1 MKKYV
6 YMFPEG
12 NGKMRELL
20 GGKGA
25 NLAEMTGLGMP
36 VPQGFT
42 ITTEACTR
50 YYEDGKTIYPDIQDQ
65 ILLYLDQLEKITGK
79 TLGDP
84 EKPLLVSVRSG
95 ARASMPGMM
104 DTILN
109 LGMNDEI
116 CEAVAKLTNNP
127 RFARDS
133 YRRFIQMFSDVVME
147 LPKSSFEQFIDQVKD
162 KKGVKLDNELD
173 ADDMSELI
181 VLFKDHYKKSLG
193 EDFPQDPKKQLMEA
207 VRAVFRSWDNPRAN
221 TYRRMNDI
229 PHSWGTAVNVQSM
242 VFGNMGETS
251 GTGVAFTRNP
261 ATGEK
266 KLYGEFLMNAQGED
280 VVAGIR
286 TPQPISALADTMP
299 EVYSSLLTFPA
310 ALRSITAIC
319 RIWSSPSKT
328 ASSTCCRPVTA
339 SAPHR
344 QRSR

>member
-1 MKKYV
+1 M
-6 YMFPEG
+6 
-12 NGKMRELL
+12 
-20 GGKGA
+20 
-25 NLAEMTGLGMP
+25 
-36 VPQGFT
+36 
-42 ITTEACTR
+42 
-50 YYEDGKTIYPDIQDQ
+50 
-65 ILLYLDQLEKITGK
+65 
-79 TLGDP
+79 
-84 EKPLLVSVRSG
+84 
-95 ARASMPGMM
+95 
-104 DTILN
+104 
-109 LGMNDEI
+109 
-116 CEAVAKLTNNP
+116 
-127 RFARDS
+127 
-133 YRRFIQMFSDVVME
+133 
-147 LPKSSFEQFIDQVKD
+147 
-162 KKGVKLDNELD
+162 DNELD

-299 EVYSSLLTFPA
+299 EVYNQFVDISSRLEKHYGDMQDMEFTIENGKLYMLQTRNGKRTAQAALKVAVDLVDEGVCTKEQAVMKVEPKQLDALLHPTFNPKKRSRLLLRSPPACRHLPALPA
-310 ALRSITAIC
+310 ARSTSPLTLLQRHTRPASRSFWSVRRPPRRTSTAWQFP
-319 RIWSSPSKT
+319 R
-328 ASSTCCRPVTA
+328 AS
-339 SAPHR
+339 
-344 QRSR
+344 